1 MDARG
6 CGGRLGEAV
15 ATEGVRSA
23 AAPVGSGTLFC
34 LDWPQPQDEQG
45 LREAMCKWGSVR
57 ICCHES
63 PHGEA
68 FGSLMRLFHTV
79 SEEEFSE
86 VRSGLNQ
93 SPSYLWV
100 TEGGPGDQHGNK
112 RRRTRGAEGSRAP
125 RYSGRSRFPFA
136 HRCLALP
143 APRRQP
149 RGGTHE
155 QLRCRS
161 LRFPFYCR

>member
-45 LREAMCKWGSVR
+45 LREAMCERGSVR

-68 FGSLMRLFHTV
+68 VSSPLRLFHTV
-79 SEEEFSE
+79 S
-86 VRSGLNQ
+86 L
-93 SPSYLWV
+93 
-100 TEGGPGDQHGNK
+100 
-112 RRRTRGAEGSRAP
+112 RTRVNKPPVPMRQTS
-125 RYSGRSRFPFA
+125 SGGIIR
-136 HRCLALP
+136 
-143 APRRQP
+143 
-149 RGGTHE
+149 
-155 QLRCRS
+155 
-161 LRFPFYCR
+161 

>member
-34 LDWPQPQDEQG
+34 LHWPQPQDEQG
-45 LREAMCKWGSVR
+45 LREAMCERGSVR

-68 FGSLMRLFHTV
+68 VSSPLRLFHTV
-79 SEEEFSE
+79 SEGKFCE
-86 VRSGLNQ
+86 VRTCTAVMASCTRARDPLGSG
-93 SPSYLWV
+93 
-100 TEGGPGDQHGNK
+100 
-112 RRRTRGAEGSRAP
+112 
-125 RYSGRSRFPFA
+125 
-136 HRCLALP
+136 
-143 APRRQP
+143 
-149 RGGTHE
+149 
-155 QLRCRS
+155 
-161 LRFPFYCR
+161 